1 MIYPV
6 TLHIAK
12 ARDGRKILYDVNVK
26 INEGVATDQNST
38 SLRAKK
44 QARQDVRITKPS
56 DGRVPQVKP
65 VVKQKNSDRDSDGR
79 QLSEGQWEYFKDSV
93 VRDADENLLVMY
105 HGTPNVV
112 FTEFHSG
119 TYFTQNPE
127 YAALYQDP
135 GASMLRVKRNA
146 GISTISVVRLS
157 WTLTVLAGT
166 RFRRFPI
173 IKAPLVKL
181 NR

>member
-1 MIYPV
+1 MVRIKNRSNQASESNAP
-6 TLHIAK
+6 I
-12 ARDGRKILYDVNVK
+12 ARDYGETASTRI
-26 INEGVATDQNST
+26 IRNEE
-38 SLRAKK
+38 
-44 QARQDVRITKPS
+44 
-56 DGRVPQVKP
+56 P

-135 GASMLRVKRNA
+135 GASMLRVKRNT